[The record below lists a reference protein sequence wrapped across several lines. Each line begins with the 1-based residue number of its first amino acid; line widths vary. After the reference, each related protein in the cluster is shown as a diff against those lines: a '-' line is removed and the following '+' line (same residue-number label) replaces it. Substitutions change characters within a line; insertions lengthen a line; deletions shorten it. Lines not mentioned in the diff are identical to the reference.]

1 MLSARQAMLL
11 QALRNRD
18 AITVKDAA
26 GILGVSGDT
35 ALRELRKL
43 QTLQLTAK
51 DGVGRSTRYRL
62 KT

>member
-1 MLSARQAMLL
+1 MLL

-18 AITVKDAA
+18 AITVKDAM

-43 QTLQLTAK
+43 QTLQLTVK
-51 DGVGRSTRYRL
+51 DGVGRSTRYRI
-62 KT
+62 KTQ